1 MLSWE
6 NYWPD
11 LLRERIKEAGAGGR
25 NIHVYEG
32 MADSIYH
39 AFGLTAARWP
49 GKTAVVDDKGQ
60 ALTYGRLLDM
70 TDRMAASLKKKTGI
84 QKGERIGILLYNGPE
99 FCVSYLAANKIG
111 GVAVPLP
118 GKFQRPEIL
127 SLLEK
132 ADVTTIICEEKF
144 EPWFENLEHV
154 TVIVSKSGPDFGL
167 DWILRDMED
176 NEITDGVG
184 TWDDS
189 AILMFTS
196 GTTSRSKGVAM
207 KNYQVMNSVE
217 AYAATL
223 RLTQLDSSVIA
234 TPMYHVTGMIC
245 ILSVMLAVG
254 GTVYLMKKVDADRI
268 LTCFL
273 ENNITFY
280 HASPTVFTILLEKR
294 SSYPLI
300 PSVKSFACGSGNMAP
315 ENIRKLKEWM
325 PQAEFHTVYGMTETS
340 GAGTIFPGGAADS
353 PWIGA
358 SGIPMPDLRIKIA
371 DDDGTE
377 LMENQIGEICLK
389 GSFVVEEY
397 YKQKV
402 DSITED
408 GWLRTGDL
416 GYYNQAG
423 YLYIVDRKKDMINR
437 GGEKVCSFDIENTI
451 HTLPGVVEAVVV
463 GVPDS
468 KYMEVPAAVIKLE
481 KGTNVRAQDIKEM
494 LKTRVARFKIPEY
507 IVFVEDIP
515 KTHNGKIDKRMIKE
529 WMRNIMEGSPE
540 ISGVK

>member
-6 NYWPD
+6 KYWPD
-11 LLRERIKEAGAGGR
+11 QLRERIKEAGAGGR
-25 NIHVYEG
+25 KIHVYDG
-32 MADSIYH
+32 MADSMYH
-39 AFGLTAARWP
+39 AFSRAAAGRP
-49 GKTAVVDDKGQ
+49 GKTAVVDDKGK
-60 ALTYGRLLDM
+60 ALTYGQLLDM
-70 TDRMAASLKKKTGI
+70 TDRMAASLQKKTGI
-84 QKGERIGILLYNGPE
+84 QKGERIGILLYNGLE
-99 FCVSYLAANKIG
+99 FCVSYLSANKIG
-111 GVAVPLP
+111 AVAVPLP

-144 EPWFENLEHV
+144 EPWFENLGHV
-154 TVIVSKSGPDFGL
+154 SVIVSKKGTDFGL
-167 DWILRDMED
+167 DWMLHDFDDE
-176 NEITDGVG
+176 EITSGVG

-217 AYAATL
+217 AYVETL
-223 RLTQLDSSVIA
+223 RLTEFDSSVIA

-245 ILSVMLAVG
+245 ILTVMLAVG
-254 GTVYLMKKVDADRI
+254 GTVYLMMKVDADRI
-268 LTCFL
+268 LACFL
-273 ENNITFY
+273 KNNITFY
-280 HASPTVFTILLEKR
+280 HASPTVFTMLLEKR
-294 SSYPLI
+294 NGYPFI

-340 GAGTIFPGGAADS
+340 GAGTIFPEGAADS

-358 SGIPMPDLRIKIA
+358 SGIPMPDLRVKIV
-371 DDDGTE
+371 DEYDTE

-402 DSITED
+402 ESITED
-408 GWLRTGDL
+408 GWLKTGDL

-481 KGTNVRAQDIKEM
+481 KGMNVRAEDIKEM

-507 IVFVEDIP
+507 IVFVDDIP
-515 KTHNGKIDKRMIKE
+515 KTHNGKVDKRMIKE
-529 WMRNIMEGSPE
+529 WMRGIKEDASE
-540 ISGVK
+540 IFSRK

>member
-1 MLSWE
+1 M
-6 NYWPD
+6 
-11 LLRERIKEAGAGGR
+11 
-25 NIHVYEG
+25 
-32 MADSIYH
+32 
-39 AFGLTAARWP
+39 
-49 GKTAVVDDKGQ
+49 
-60 ALTYGRLLDM
+60 TYGRLLDM

-167 DWILRDMED
+167 DWMLRDLED

-273 ENNITFY
+273 KIILHSITR
-280 HASPTVFTILLEKR
+280 LLPCLQYCWKR
-294 SSYPLI
+294 
-300 PSVKSFACGSGNMAP
+300 
-315 ENIRKLKEWM
+315 
-325 PQAEFHTVYGMTETS
+325 
-340 GAGTIFPGGAADS
+340 GAA
-353 PWIGA
+353 I
-358 SGIPMPDLRIKIA
+358 R
-371 DDDGTE
+371 
-377 LMENQIGEICLK
+377 
-389 GSFVVEEY
+389 
-397 YKQKV
+397 
-402 DSITED
+402 
-408 GWLRTGDL
+408 
-416 GYYNQAG
+416 
-423 YLYIVDRKKDMINR
+423 
-437 GGEKVCSFDIENTI
+437 
-451 HTLPGVVEAVVV
+451 
-463 GVPDS
+463 
-468 KYMEVPAAVIKLE
+468 
-481 KGTNVRAQDIKEM
+481 
-494 LKTRVARFKIPEY
+494 
-507 IVFVEDIP
+507 
-515 KTHNGKIDKRMIKE
+515 
-529 WMRNIMEGSPE
+529 
-540 ISGVK
+540 

>member
-1 MLSWE
+1 
-6 NYWPD
+6 
-11 LLRERIKEAGAGGR
+11 
-25 NIHVYEG
+25 
-32 MADSIYH
+32 
-39 AFGLTAARWP
+39 
-49 GKTAVVDDKGQ
+49 
-60 ALTYGRLLDM
+60 
-70 TDRMAASLKKKTGI
+70 
-84 QKGERIGILLYNGPE
+84 
-99 FCVSYLAANKIG
+99 
-111 GVAVPLP
+111 
-118 GKFQRPEIL
+118 
-127 SLLEK
+127 
-132 ADVTTIICEEKF
+132 
-144 EPWFENLEHV
+144 
-154 TVIVSKSGPDFGL
+154 
-167 DWILRDMED
+167 
-176 NEITDGVG
+176 
-184 TWDDS
+184 
-189 AILMFTS
+189 
-196 GTTSRSKGVAM
+196 
-207 KNYQVMNSVE
+207 MNSVE

-481 KGTNVRAQDIKEM
+481 KGTNVRAEDIKEM

-515 KTHNGKIDKRMIKE
+515 KTHNGKIDKRMIKRVDE
-529 WMRNIMEGSPE
+529 KYNGRESGNFRCE
-540 ISGVK
+540 IENRYLWADSRK

>member
-6 NYWPD
+6 KYWPD
-11 LLRERIKEAGAGGR
+11 QLRERIKEAEAGGR
-25 NIHVYEG
+25 KIHVYEG

-39 AFGLTAARWP
+39 AFGRTAARRP
-49 GKTAVVDDKGQ
+49 DKTAVVDDKGQ

-70 TDRMAASLKKKTGI
+70 TDRMAASLQKNAGI
-84 QKGERIGILLYNGPE
+84 QKGDRIGILLYNGPE

-111 GVAVPLP
+111 AVAVPLP

-132 ADVTTIICEEKF
+132 ADVTTVICEEKF
-144 EPWFENLEHV
+144 ESWFENSGHV
-154 TVIVSKSGPDFGL
+154 TVIVSKKEPDFGL
-167 DWILRDMED
+167 DWMLHDLD
-176 NEITDGVG
+176 KDEIKSGVG
-184 TWDDS
+184 AWDDS

-217 AYAATL
+217 AYLETL
-223 RLTQLDSSVIA
+223 RLTEFDSSVIA

-273 ENNITFY
+273 EHNITFY
-280 HASPTVFTILLEKR
+280 HASPTVFTMLLEKR
-294 SSYPLI
+294 NSYPII

-358 SGIPMPDLRIKIA
+358 SGIPMPDLRIKIIDE
-371 DDDGTE
+371 DDVE
-377 LMENQIGEICLK
+377 LVENQIGEICLK

-402 DSITED
+402 ETITED
-408 GWLRTGDL
+408 GWLKTGDL

-468 KYMEVPAAVIKLE
+468 KYMEVPAAAIKLE
-481 KGTNVRAQDIKEM
+481 KGISVRAEDIKEM
-494 LKTRVARFKIPEY
+494 LKSRVARFKIPEY

-515 KTHNGKIDKRMIKE
+515 KTHNGKVDKRMIKE
-529 WMRNIMEGSPE
+529 WMRNIKEAASE
-540 ISGVK
+540 TSGGK

>member
-39 AFGLTAARWP
+39 AVGLTAARWP
-49 GKTAVVDDKGQ
+49 DKTAVVDDKGQ

-167 DWILRDMED
+167 DWMLRDLED

-300 PSVKSFACGSGNMAP
+300 PSVKSFACGSGNIAP

-358 SGIPMPDLRIKIA
+358 SGIPMPDLQIKIA

-397 YKQKV
+397 YKQKA

-481 KGTNVRAQDIKEM
+481 KGTNVRAEDIKEM

>member
-39 AFGLTAARWP
+39 AVGLTAARWP

-144 EPWFENLEHV
+144 GPWFENLEQV
-154 TVIVSKSGPDFGL
+154 TVVVSKSGPDFGL
-167 DWILRDMED
+167 DWMLRDMED

-358 SGIPMPDLRIKIA
+358 SGIPMPDLRIKRSE
-371 DDDGTE
+371 E
-377 LMENQIGEICLK
+377 L
-389 GSFVVEEY
+389 V
-397 YKQKV
+397 
-402 DSITED
+402 
-408 GWLRTGDL
+408 
-416 GYYNQAG
+416 
-423 YLYIVDRKKDMINR
+423 
-437 GGEKVCSFDIENTI
+437 
-451 HTLPGVVEAVVV
+451 
-463 GVPDS
+463 
-468 KYMEVPAAVIKLE
+468 
-481 KGTNVRAQDIKEM
+481 
-494 LKTRVARFKIPEY
+494 
-507 IVFVEDIP
+507 
-515 KTHNGKIDKRMIKE
+515 
-529 WMRNIMEGSPE
+529 
-540 ISGVK
+540 

>member
-39 AFGLTAARWP
+39 AVGLTAARWP

-84 QKGERIGILLYNGPE
+84 QKGERIGILCITGRNFVCHIWPPIK
-99 FCVSYLAANKIG
+99 LAG
-111 GVAVPLP
+111 GGSSP

-144 EPWFENLEHV
+144 EPWFENLEQV

-167 DWILRDMED
+167 DWMLRDLED

-273 ENNITFY
+273 ENNIKFY

-481 KGTNVRAQDIKEM
+481 KGTNVRAEDIKEM

>member
-1 MLSWE
+1 MGKLLAG
-6 NYWPD
+6 

-32 MADSIYH
+32 MADSISCLWPYRCQM
-39 AFGLTAARWP
+39 ARVKQQWWMT
-49 GKTAVVDDKGQ
+49 KDKR
-60 ALTYGRLLDM
+60 LTYGRLLDM
-70 TDRMAASLKKKTGI
+70 TDRMAASLKKK
-84 QKGERIGILLYNGPE
+84 QAYKKGSEIGILLHNGPE

-167 DWILRDMED
+167 DWMLRDLED

-245 ILSVMLAVG
+245 ILSVMLAGVG

-397 YKQKV
+397 YKQKA

-481 KGTNVRAQDIKEM
+481 KGTNVQAEDIKEM